1 MTTASPEAA
10 VTTRGLRRDYGD
22 GAGVFG
28 VDLTVRRGSVYGL
41 VGLNGAGKTTLLMML
56 AGLRRPD
63 SGEIRYGVSDAE
75 IAICPDVP
83 EFEPWLTAAEVVA
96 SAASLIG
103 RRPGPGELRETL
115 TLVGLADV
123 AERRVKGFSR
133 GMTQR
138 LGLATALIGRPQ
150 LLILDEPASG
160 LDVSG
165 RADMLR
171 LIESLTSRTTVVF
184 SSHLLAD
191 VERVCD
197 DVGVLRAG
205 QLIYQGP
212 VRHLVTEQQS
222 PTWRIAVR
230 GVAQE
235 VADLLV
241 RQSWIVRADPV
252 DPDTVQVEA
261 TSVRE
266 GEHGVPAVL
275 SAAGHGIVG
284 LYPREASLEAA
295 FAALTSGGT
304 P

>member
-1 MTTASPEAA
+1 MTRTPSEAA
-10 VTTRGLRRDYGD
+10 VTTRGLRRDYGG

-28 VDLTVRRGSVYGL
+28 VNLTVRRGSAYGL

-56 AGLRRPD
+56 ARLRRPD
-63 SGEIRYGVSDAE
+63 SGSIRYGVSDTE
-75 IAICPDVP
+75 IALCPDVP

-96 SAASLIG
+96 SAANLVG
-103 RRPGPGELRETL
+103 RRPGPEVLHETL
-115 TLVGLADV
+115 TRVGLADV
-123 AERRVKGFSR
+123 AQRRVKGFSR

-138 LGLATALIGRPQ
+138 LGLATALIGRPK

-197 DVGVLRAG
+197 DVGVLRDG
-205 QLIYQGP
+205 RLIYQGP

-222 PTWRIAVR
+222 PVWSLAVR

-235 VADLLV
+235 VADLLTQQPWV
-241 RQSWIVRADPV
+241 VRAESM

-261 TSVRE
+261 ASVPE
-266 GEHGVPAVL
+266 GEHHIPAVL
-275 SAAGHGIVG
+275 SAAGHGIAG
-284 LYPREASLEAA
+284 LYPKEASLEAA

-304 P
+304 R